1 MIEISNLENAYQ
13 TLKNCYNDYNSNQDS
28 PLLEY
33 IADSCVKR
41 FEYTLETAWK
51 LVKKILIQKYGKTE
65 PELTMNN
72 IFRSMQGYGYAK
84 DWEKWRSYYQKRN
97 DTAHEYN
104 IVKSRQLIEII
115 PAFLEDTE
123 FLIKKLNE
131 DLNAD

>member
-1 MIEISNLENAYQ
+1 MIEISNLENAYK
-13 TLKNCYNDYNSNQDS
+13 TLKTCYDDYAQNEDS
-28 PLLEY
+28 PFLEY

-51 LVKKILIQKYGKTE
+51 LVKRILIQKYGKSE
-65 PELTMNN
+65 QELSMNN
-72 IFRSMQGYGYAK
+72 IFRFMQGYGYAAN
-84 DWEKWRSYYQKRN
+84 WESWREYYQKRN

-104 IVKSRQLIEII
+104 IVKSRKLIEIMPDFI
-115 PAFLEDTE
+115 SDTE